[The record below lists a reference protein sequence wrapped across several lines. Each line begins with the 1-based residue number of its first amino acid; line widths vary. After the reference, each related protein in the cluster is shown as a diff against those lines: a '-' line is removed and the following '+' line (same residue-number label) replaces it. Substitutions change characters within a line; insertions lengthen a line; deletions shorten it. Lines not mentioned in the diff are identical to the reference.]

1 MHVNSDYYQE
11 EWPTSAVEGA
21 SRKKTLKF
29 RDSAMNRPLPLS
41 FLLAVFL
48 SGCGLF
54 RPEPPPTAWELAGGI
69 NYVPIEPL
77 AVKTELHDNCFIDE
91 KEQETRKVEKIHVT
105 PYQSAMPDQTVRMA
119 VSEMTGSMSVG
130 FGPIKAGKEGESYQ
144 VVVDYAVSDVVPLR
158 LLVRKTVGGQVTSYN
173 MFGVPFKY
181 PKYKT
186 PKDGDPIELD
196 LQEVV
201 PATIIPSYEVY
212 PLSNGLITEGSPRQ
226 RSFDDLSKSEK
237 EKFKLITVSTYVG
250 YGLRITASIKI
261 DKGTVTISGLSQLAA
276 EASLGNV
283 SGTMVVQTLGMTGEL
298 VSTNLPLPNELD
310 RSTAQTAILAIG
322 SIKALLHDP
331 KMKIYP
337 RIIGFSDTVGG
348 GARFAGA
355 ILPALSGSN
364 IVWKQPCHYTYVE
377 ET

>member
-1 MHVNSDYYQE
+1 
-11 EWPTSAVEGA
+11 
-21 SRKKTLKF
+21 
-29 RDSAMNRPLPLS
+29 MNRTLPLS
-41 FLLAVFL
+41 FLLAISL

-54 RPEPPPTAWELAGGI
+54 RPEPPPTTWALAGGI

-77 AVKTELHDNCFIDE
+77 AVKTELHDNCSINERE
-91 KEQETRKVEKIHVT
+91 KEIRKVEKIHVT

-119 VSEMTGSMSVG
+119 VSEVTGSMSVG

-144 VVVDYAVSDVVPLR
+144 VVVDYAVTDVVPLR

-173 MFGVPFKY
+173 MFGAPFTY
-181 PKYKT
+181 PQYK
-186 PKDGDPIELD
+186 PKDGKPVELD
-196 LQEVV
+196 LQKVV

-212 PLSNGLITEGSPRQ
+212 PLLNGSTTEGSPHQ
-226 RSFDDLSKSEK
+226 RSLEELSKSEK
-237 EKFKLITVSTYVG
+237 ENFKLITVSTYVG

-348 GARFAGA
+348 GARFASA

-364 IVWKQPCHYTYVE
+364 IVWKQPCHYTYKE